1 MAIEQKARPMSAE
14 DLLHYTGDPS
24 KRYELVD
31 GEVIEMSP
39 PGGEHGETTFEIGG
53 VIRDFVRPR
62 HLGRLYAA
70 ETGFLIQRS
79 PDKVRAPDV
88 AFVSRDRLPEGHS
101 PPGYVPLAP
110 DFVVEV
116 VSPNDAAQDVQAR
129 VDDWLKAGTQIVW
142 TVYPGIRTVLVFR
155 GPGQIDRKSAD
166 DEELDAEPVL
176 PGFRCKVRDLFPEG

>member
-1 MAIEQKARPMSAE
+1 MAIEEKARLMSAE
-14 DLLHYTGDPS
+14 DLLCFTGDPA
-24 KRYELVD
+24 KRYELAD

-39 PGGEHGETTFEIGG
+39 PGGEHGKVTMGAGALVFGFA
-53 VIRDFVRPR
+53 RQRQ
-62 HLGRLYAA
+62 LGTVYAA

-79 PDKVRAPDV
+79 PDRVRAPDV
-88 AFVSRDRLPEGHS
+88 AFVARDRLPEGHS

-116 VSPNDAAQDVQAR
+116 VSPNDSALDVQAR
-129 VDDWLKAGTQIVW
+129 VDEWLKAGTQIAW

-155 GPGQIDRKSAD
+155 GLGQIERKSAD
-166 DEELDAEPVL
+166 DDELDAEPVL